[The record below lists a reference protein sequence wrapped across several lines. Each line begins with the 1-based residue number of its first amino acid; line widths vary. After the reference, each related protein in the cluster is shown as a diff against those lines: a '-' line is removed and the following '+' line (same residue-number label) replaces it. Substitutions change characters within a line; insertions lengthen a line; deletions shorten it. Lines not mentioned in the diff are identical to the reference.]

1 MIPIIDTITRSEDET
16 IALGERLG
24 RLLRAG
30 DVLALVGEL
39 GAGKTRLVRGVARGM
54 GIDAR
59 AVSSPTYVIVQE
71 YSSDIASSP
80 PLAHV
85 DAHRLEAADG
95 LASLGWDSARDPGA
109 VVVIEWADRIAAE
122 LPPDS
127 LRITIEHA
135 ESPHERRITILGAE
149 HWRDRIA
156 GIGFVR

>member
-1 MIPIIDTITRSEDET
+1 MTPIMKTITRREDET
-16 IALGERLG
+16 VVLGERLG
-24 RLLRAG
+24 RFLRAG
-30 DVLALVGEL
+30 DVIALVGEL
-39 GAGKTRLVRGVARGM
+39 GAGKTRLVRGIARGM
-54 GIDAR
+54 GIDAH

-71 YSSDIASSP
+71 YPANIASSP
-80 PLAHV
+80 PLVHV

-135 ESPHERRITILGAE
+135 ESPHERRITFLGVE
-149 HWRDRIA
+149 DWRERIA
-156 GIGFVR
+156 DIGFG